1 MKRTQEIS
9 NRVMFELRITV
20 GFGVAN
26 NRVTAKL
33 VSCYLKPD
41 AITRI
46 EAYNHKEI
54 AYPQSVDD
62 LLQVKPATSRKLSTM
77 GICMIGRL
85 AECPVH
91 VLVW

>member
-1 MKRTQEIS
+1 
-9 NRVMFELRITV
+9 MFELRISV

-33 VSCYLKPD
+33 LSRYLKPD
-41 AITRI
+41 TITRI

-62 LLQVKPATSRKLSTM
+62 LL
-77 GICMIGRL
+77 
-85 AECPVH
+85 
-91 VLVW
+91 

>member
-1 MKRTQEIS
+1 
-9 NRVMFELRITV
+9 MFELRISV

-33 VSCYLKPD
+33 VSCYLKPE

-62 LLQVKPATSRKLSTM
+62 LL
-77 GICMIGRL
+77 
-85 AECPVH
+85 
-91 VLVW
+91 